1 LYQVKEAE
9 QMENWSTE
17 TKEMI
22 QDLQT
27 LIRIRSVEG
36 EVEPGMP
43 FGPGPAA
50 ALEEALR
57 ICDRLGFRTTNMDG
71 YAGFAE
77 FGEGEEVVGI
87 LAHLDVVP
95 EGDGWEFAPYEAHI
109 SDGKI
114 FGRGTIDDKGP
125 AMAALYGMKRVLD
138 SGIPLKRR
146 VRMIFGTNE
155 ETGWGGIHHYV
166 EKEGGVTVGFTP
178 DGAFPL
184 IHGEKGIMDV
194 KFSRIFTQNE
204 TAVKLLSL
212 EGGNAVNMVPDA
224 ATAILGGVGVEV
236 WIQSI
241 QDVIDGDS
249 RFELKKQG
257 DQWSIKRIGKSAHG
271 STPEAGEN
279 AVSHL
284 IDFLLQHGIQD
295 ACLDSYMELIGLE
308 TDGNAFGCKMS
319 DKYGALTFNV
329 GLFHYEK
336 GEANFHV
343 NIRYPISER
352 EESVWEAMQ
361 SYASVEKGWAA
372 EKFSHLAPIYREKQD
387 PLVQTLMNVYR
398 EVTGDM
404 EGEPFTIGG
413 GTYARAMDNV
423 VAFGPGLM
431 GSDKLAHQP
440 NEYIAI
446 EELIALTEI
455 YEKAITQLAK

>member
-1 LYQVKEAE
+1 
-9 QMENWSTE
+9 MENWSIE

-36 EVEPGMP
+36 EAEPGMP
-43 FGPGPAA
+43 FGSGPAA

-57 ICDRLGFRTTNMDG
+57 ICDRLGFRTENMDG

-125 AMAALYGMKRVLD
+125 AVAALYGMKRVLD
-138 SGIPLKRR
+138 SGISLNRR

-155 ETGWGGIHHYV
+155 ETGWGGINYYV
-166 EKEGGVTVGFTP
+166 EKEGGVTCGFTP

-194 KFSRIFTQNE
+194 KFSQTFPQREMGIE
-204 TAVKLLSL
+204 ILSL
-212 EGGNAVNMVPDA
+212 DGGNAVNMVPDA
-224 ATAILGGVGVEV
+224 ATAILGGDGVEA
-236 WIQSI
+236 WIQAI
-241 QDVIDGDS
+241 QKEVGEDS
-249 RFELKKQG
+249 PFKLESQG
-257 DQWSIKRIGKSAHG
+257 EVWSIKRIGKSAHG
-271 STPEAGEN
+271 STPEVGEN
-279 AVSHL
+279 AISHL
-284 IDFLLQHGIQD
+284 IDFLVQHGIQD
-295 ACLDSYMELIGLE
+295 PCLNSYMELIGLE
-308 TDGNAFGCKMS
+308 TDGDSFGCKMS
-319 DKYGALTFNV
+319 DAYGALTFNV
-329 GLFHYEK
+329 GLLHYEK
-336 GEANFHV
+336 SEASFCV
-343 NIRYPISER
+343 NIRYPISVS
-352 EESVWEAMQ
+352 EELVWQVMQ
-361 SYASVEKGWAA
+361 SHASVEKGWEA
-372 EKFSHLAPIYREKQD
+372 EKYSHLAPIYREKND
-387 PLVQTLMNVYR
+387 PLVQTLMDVYR
-398 EVTGDM
+398 EVTGDV
-404 EGEPFTIGG
+404 ESEPFTIGG

-446 EELIALTEI
+446 EEMIALAEI
-455 YEKAITQLAK
+455 YEKAITKLAK